1 MNNERDGSRSCF
13 CYSPT
18 HGAAIIGIAFYIGS
32 TVVSLMLA
40 GLVVEWP
47 QVLLHIEYNNRDSA
61 GGTDCEWWGRRSRN
75 RQLS

>member
-1 MNNERDGSRSCF
+1 MQQTRSCF

-61 GGTDCEWWGRRSRN
+61 GGTDCE
-75 RQLS
+75 